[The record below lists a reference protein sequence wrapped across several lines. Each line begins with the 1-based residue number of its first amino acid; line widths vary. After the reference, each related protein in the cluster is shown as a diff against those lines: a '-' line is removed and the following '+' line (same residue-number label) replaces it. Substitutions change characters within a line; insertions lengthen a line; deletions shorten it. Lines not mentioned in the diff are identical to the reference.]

1 MGLENKELV
10 QKAITA
16 ADALATSGKL
26 NDAQADKFIDYVIDV
41 TGLRNNARVVK
52 FRNDNLNIDK
62 IGVDKRVAQA
72 AAEAVAPT
80 GRSGVKTSKITLS
93 PKELIVAF
101 EISDNFKESNLEGDD
116 VEDHVVRMMATALG
130 NDLETLFISGDKLG
144 PAAIED
150 DILPG
155 GGSTTQYVKDAYLAL
170 ADGWLTKSRSG
181 HVVDMANAN
190 VGSTLFSKMLNAMPA
205 KFKKNKANLRF
216 FSSIELDQNYRE
228 RISTRVTAKGDNAL
242 ESQAALTP
250 FGVPLMPFALFP
262 NTPRA
267 VEHKTLVNAA
277 TPAALLHGPVANVV
291 VLPATLAAAPTTK
304 YVEGTDYTV
313 DYTLGTITKVG
324 GGAIVDGTLVKVTYD
339 ANPQVL
345 LTHVNNFI
353 IGVGRDIRI
362 EKDRNIFTRMNQ
374 YVVTAKVD
382 VQFEE
387 TDAIVLARNL
397 GTGV

>member
-1 MGLENKELV
+1 MGLDNKELV
-10 QKAITA
+10 EKAITA
-16 ADALATSGKL
+16 ADALATNGKL

-80 GRSGVKTSKITLS
+80 GRSGVKTSKVTLS

-116 VEDHVVRMMATALG
+116 AEDHVIRMMATALG
-130 NDLETLFISGDKLG
+130 NDLETLYVSGDKLG

-155 GGSTTQYVKDAYLAL
+155 GGSTVNYVKDSYLAL

-181 HVVDMANAN
+181 HVVDLQNAN
-190 VGSTLFSKMLNAMPA
+190 VGSSLFSKMLNALPA
-205 KFKKNKANLRF
+205 KFKKNRQNLRF

-228 RISTRVTAKGDNAL
+228 KISTRATAKGDSAL
-242 ESQAALTP
+242 ESTSLLTP
-250 FGVPLMPFALFP
+250 FGVPLQPFALFP
-262 NTPRA
+262 NAPRV

-277 TPAALLHGPVANVV
+277 TAAPLLHGPVANVV
-291 VLPATLAAAPTTK
+291 VTLATLAGVATAK
-304 YVEGTDYTV
+304 FVENTDYTV

-324 GGAIVDGTLVKVTYD
+324 GTIPDGTLVKVTYD
-339 ANPQVL
+339 ANPQVI
-345 LTHVNNFI
+345 LTHLNNFI

-374 YVVTAKVD
+374 YVITAKVD

-387 TDAIVLARNL
+387 TDAIVLARNI